1 MKKDVREFIDKDH
14 EVMDLYYDLTERA
27 ESLSEKSLI
36 KELKLLIKKDPEF
49 FDTYTWLIQI
59 LEEQGKFKESL
70 ILLNEAYAKCL
81 KVILDKNKSWPDRLD
96 WGWLEN
102 RHILRLLLNKGI
114 YEWKVGNKELAREVF
129 RRQLKLN
136 PNDNAGVRQF
146 ILAIRMNL
154 TFDQFEKKFNKDG
167 YYDSDLMNWFDK
179 NFKKFPEEFDSW
191 LKEIEQ

>member
-1 MKKDVREFIDKDH
+1 MEKDIIDFIDKDH
-14 EVMDLYYDLTERA
+14 EVMDSYYELTKRA
-27 ESLSEKSLI
+27 GSLSDKSLI
-36 KELKLLIKKDPEF
+36 KELKSLIKKDPEF

-59 LEEQGKFKESL
+59 LEEQGKFKEAL
-70 ILLNEAYAKCL
+70 ILLNEAYEKCL
-81 KVILDKNKSWPDRLD
+81 DVLLDKNKNWPDRLE

-114 YEWKVGNKELAREVF
+114 YEWKVGNKELAIEIF

-154 TFDQFEKKFNKDG
+154 TFDQFEKKFNKRTG
-167 YYDSDLMNWFDK
+167 Q
-179 NFKKFPEEFDSW
+179 
-191 LKEIEQ
+191 I